1 MKGQIL
7 DFSVQTN
14 TGVISGEN
22 GQRYNFAG
30 AEWKDVKPPTRSMSV
45 DFDVD
50 ATGQA
55 VQIYLAQG
63 QGFSQFTQNV
73 EQQFQGV
80 IKDHDNKDE
89 EAYGMVDWCI
99 KCLKNYANFSG
110 RARRKEY
117 WFFVLGSI
125 IVGFLL
131 GIIGGILRLGDTL
144 GLLLNLALFVPSLA
158 VAARRLHDTNRSGW
172 WQLISLT
179 IIGIIPLIIWLASET
194 KPETNQWGKPAK

>member
-80 IKDHDNKDE
+80 IKDHDAKDE

>member
-7 DFSVQTN
+7 DFSIQTN
-14 TGVISGEN
+14 SGVISGED
-22 GQRYNFAG
+22 GKRYPFSG
-30 AEWKDVKPPTRSMSV
+30 AEWKDNKAPARGMTT

-50 ATGQA
+50 ASNNA
-55 VQIYLAQG
+55 VQIYIAQA

-73 EQQFQGV
+73 ENQLQGV
-80 IKDHDNKDE
+80 ISDHDAKDE
-89 EAYGMVDWCI
+89 EAYGMVDWFI

-125 IVGFLL
+125 ILGFIL
-131 GIIGGILRLGDTL
+131 GIIGGILRIGDSL
-144 GLLLNLALFVPSLA
+144 GLLLNLALLVPSLA

-179 IIGIIPLIIWLASET
+179 IIGIIPLIIWLASDT
-194 KPETNQWGKPAK
+194 KPENNQWGKPAK

>member
-55 VQIYLAQG
+55 VQIYLTQG

-80 IKDHDNKDE
+80 IKEHDTKDE